1 MIHLKKFSK
10 FRSNIQATGIS
21 DGGNQV
27 TTPTNDQSQEPQ
39 GTDHSRTEHGHVI
52 DTPTGQEHEIVIS
65 TEQGQVIDI
74 PTGQEHEIVI
84 STEQGHVI
92 DIPTGQEH
100 EIVTSTEHGRQVITP
115 VNQMNGMPLML

>member
-65 TEQGQVIDI
+65 TEQG
-74 PTGQEHEIVI
+74 
-84 STEQGHVI
+84 HVI